1 MSDMV
6 FAFVWLTS
14 LSMIMSRSIHVA
26 ANGNI
31 SFFFWL
37 SNSPLYVCMCVY
49 THKHTH
55 THTHHIFLIHSSVNE
70 CLGCLLVL
78 AINSAAMNIGVHVSF
93 WIIVFSRYM
102 PRSVVAGSYG
112 NYIFSFLRNLHTI
125 LHSGCPNLHPYQQY
139 KRVPL
144 SLHTLQHYYL

>member
-1 MSDMV
+1 MV
-6 FAFVWLTS
+6 FSFVWLTS

-31 SFFFWL
+31 SFFLWL

-49 THKHTH
+49 THKH

-78 AINSAAMNIGVHVSF
+78 AINSAVMNIGVHVSF

-112 NYIFSFLRNLHTI
+112 NHIFSFLRNLHTI